1 VGLKIDHRAQKITKI
16 VGIVFL
22 VLVIACMLKI
32 LIWETNYYRNKSA
45 EERSPEQTVITD
57 LASITEP
64 SEEAPT
70 AEQITSYQV
79 SSTAPRY
86 LEIKRLDIKARV
98 KDSNVNEHIL
108 PVPDNIYDVSWY
120 SGSSRPGQNGNI
132 LISGIAEGTTKPGI
146 FYNLDSLEKGDAITL
161 ERGDGE
167 RFEYSIEKISIVDKK
182 DAKNKLP
189 EAQKRINDKET
200 LTLFTARRT
209 NENDA
214 NFNSIYIIQA
224 NKK

>member
-1 VGLKIDHRAQKITKI
+1 MGLKIDHRAQKITKI
-16 VGIVFL
+16 IL
-22 VLVIACMLKI
+22 AILLIAVILCMLKI
-32 LIWETNYYRNKSA
+32 LIWENSYYQNKSA

-57 LASITEP
+57 LANVTDP
-64 SEEAPT
+64 SEEEPT
-70 AEQITSYQV
+70 ESDIVSYQV

-86 LEIKRLDIKARV
+86 LIIKRLGIKARV

-108 PVPDNIYDVSWY
+108 PVPDNIYDASWY
-120 SGSSRPGQNGNI
+120 SGSSRPGQEGNI
-132 LISGIAEGTTKPGI
+132 LISGIAEGATKHGI
-146 FYNLDSLEKGDAITL
+146 FYNLDSLEQDDVITL

-167 RFEYSIEKISIVDKK
+167 KFDYAVKKISIVDKK
-182 DAKNKLP
+182 DAKQKLP

-209 NENDA
+209 NEDDE
-214 NFNSIYIIQA
+214 NFNSIFIIQA